1 MAEPL
6 LERSESDVKNS
17 LKNTTDTKNDF
28 VPESRTF
35 GKTVSESASNIV
47 TTATAEQA
55 NRFSPEHSETAPK
68 AKESAFEG
76 FDELLTKD
84 SDSVFSAAPAS
95 TKKKEEVPPLK
106 YEKYSPKIEMD
117 DDLSALL
124 AEEPT
129 TDNLS
134 DDEFKKLL
142 AQPIY
147 EKDLL
152 ITENELKA
160 IKGDDLDALTL
171 SDIVINPGESTDDL
185 GEMLKERENE
195 EIKSFS
201 EIFVTESDDSQRSD
215 GLGIK
220 AENVEAAMDTA
231 ELFDK
236 ENSDDNNDGKN
247 DDLFDFSF
255 LAAESDDEDDM
266 STDVSFSRM
275 L

>member
-1 MAEPL
+1 M
-6 LERSESDVKNS
+6 
-17 LKNTTDTKNDF
+17 
-28 VPESRTF
+28 PESITF
-35 GKTVSESASNIV
+35 GKTVSETASNIG

-68 AKESAFEG
+68 AKEAAFEG

-124 AEEPT
+124 AEET
-129 TDNLS
+129 TAYNLS
-134 DDEFKKLL
+134 DDEFEKLL
-142 AQPIY
+142 AQPAH
-147 EKDLL
+147 EKDFL

-160 IKGDDLDALTL
+160 IKGDDLNALTL

-201 EIFVTESDDSQRSD
+201 EIFVTESDDSERSD

-220 AENVEAAMDTA
+220 AEDVEAVMDA
-231 ELFDK
+231 A
-236 ENSDDNNDGKN
+236 G
-247 DDLFDFSF
+247 LFDFSF